1 MPATAAAP
9 QSLAVIS
16 DGMPHTYQVTHLP
29 SGRFLA
35 CDLTRDEAHALRDAL
50 LAADLDWDWPDPA
63 AMPAAHQQQA
73 RAIIETVLT
82 MSAPTLEATG
92 S

>member
-1 MPATAAAP
+1 MTSAP

-16 DGMPHTYQVTHLP
+16 NGMPHTYQVTHLP

-35 CDLTRDEAHALRDAL
+35 CDLTRDEAHDLRAALR
-50 LAADLDWDWPDPA
+50 AADLDWDWTDPT
-63 AMPAAHQQQA
+63 AMPTAHQEQA
-73 RAIIETVLT
+73 RAIIATVLT